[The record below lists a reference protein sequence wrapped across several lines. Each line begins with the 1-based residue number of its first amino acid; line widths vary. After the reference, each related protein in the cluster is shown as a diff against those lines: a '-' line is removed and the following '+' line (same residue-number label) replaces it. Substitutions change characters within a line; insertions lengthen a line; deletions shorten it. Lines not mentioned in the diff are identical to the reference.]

1 MIIIV
6 CKKCKQEVSAGNL
19 LGHLVA
25 KGVQY
30 VGPFVIAY
38 YVQMYNLQTR
48 KTWSEEL
55 IGYLVGTAD
64 SFEIPCSVCEKYK
77 GWITIDNN
85 IESLPLEKEVE
96 KQSEL

>member
-19 LGHLVA
+19 LEYLGA

-38 YVQMYNLQTR
+38 YVQMYNLQLRT
-48 KTWSEEL
+48 T
-55 IGYLVGTAD
+55 
-64 SFEIPCSVCEKYK
+64 
-77 GWITIDNN
+77 
-85 IESLPLEKEVE
+85 
-96 KQSEL
+96 